1 MGLQMTLEAK
11 YNHMATDFID
21 AYWKIT
27 TLTYDTDYAYF
38 YLKAY
43 PSRES
48 SKKEGD
54 FIEDRLSIGGSEYTN
69 FRPVLYQWGGIVS
82 IQTVFPTGIPLDSNQ
97 QKSAVYNWI
106 KAYTK
111 LPFQDVFE
119 EE

>member
-1 MGLQMTLEAK
+1 MGLQMTLEAR

-48 SKKEGD
+48 S
-54 FIEDRLSIGGSEYTN
+54 
-69 FRPVLYQWGGIVS
+69 VLYQWGGIVS

-111 LPFQDVFE
+111 LPFTDVFE